1 MKILEGVVKHHSVGS
16 HCTTTILKTL
26 SKHAG
31 YSFSEDMC
39 LGLSSGLGFT
49 YQKYIGLNY
58 YFFTG
63 RNEQR
68 FSQVPTMTLMML
80 GKPLNNGLIKV
91 FQLF

>member
-39 LGLSSGLGFT
+39 LGLSSGLG
-49 YQKYIGLNY
+49 
-58 YFFTG
+58 
-63 RNEQR
+63 RSEER
-68 FSQVPTMTLMML
+68 RV
-80 GKPLNNGLIKV
+80 GKECYAV
-91 FQLF
+91 V